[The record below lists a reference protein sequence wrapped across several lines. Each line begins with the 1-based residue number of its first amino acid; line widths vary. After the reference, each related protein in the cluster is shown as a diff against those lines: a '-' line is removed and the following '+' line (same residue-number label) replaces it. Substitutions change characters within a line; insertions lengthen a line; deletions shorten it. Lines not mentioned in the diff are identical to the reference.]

1 MKLEPGQE
9 QLQKYKPLL
18 REQLKISTAVGDPN
32 ARGQR
37 NESLAWFWSV
47 EVDLGGPDQSWNE
60 EFYRVHW
67 LRAKALRDRWRE
79 ELILVKLEMDW
90 THNFFLWKATQWGNR
105 MQESLD
111 KRLPGHA
118 CYSGRQSQMYSLLA
132 QDAQAAFQ
140 DIQNVLIEA
149 GDE

>member
-1 MKLEPGQE
+1 Q
-9 QLQKYKPLL
+9 
-18 REQLKISTAVGDPN
+18 V
-32 ARGQR
+32 
-37 NESLAWFWSV
+37 
-47 EVDLGGPDQSWNE
+47 
-60 EFYRVHW
+60 YRVHW

-90 THNFFLWKATQWGNR
+90 THNFFLWKATQWGDR

-140 DIQNVLIEA
+140 DVQNVLIEA